1 MRFLSHKPNYTI
13 ILDDL
18 QNAIDEEAHFKKEK
32 KKKRSSLATS
42 SVYKENTELG
52 DTSISSFIYH

>member
-32 KKKRSSLATS
+32 KKKSSLATS

>member
-32 KKKRSSLATS
+32 KKSSLATS

>member
-1 MRFLSHKPNYTI
+1 MIYKTPLMRKL
-13 ILDDL
+13 IL
-18 QNAIDEEAHFKKEK
+18 K
-32 KKKRSSLATS
+32 KKKKKSSLATS

>member
-1 MRFLSHKPNYTI
+1 MIYKTPLMRKL
-13 ILDDL
+13 IL
-18 QNAIDEEAHFKKEK
+18 K
-32 KKKRSSLATS
+32 KKKKKKSSLATS